1 MKVIYT
7 GTADLQLFS
16 KADFAKAGVE
26 HKATQFPHG
35 EPVEVSDEVGQLLT
49 SDDGVFGL
57 HLFKEAPEEEAPGA
71 KNDEEA
77 LKNESSDSGGDPSST
92 GSSKSRARR

>member
-35 EPVEVSDEVGQLLT
+35 EPVEVSDEVGQLLIA
-49 SDDGVFGL
+49 DDGVFGL
-57 HLFKEAPEEEAPGA
+57 HLFKEAPEEEAPET
-71 KNDEEA
+71 KSDEEA
-77 LKNESSDSGGDPSST
+77 PKDQSTDSGGDLSST
-92 GSSKSRARR
+92 GSAKSRARR